1 MKSKDF
7 LEESIKPPATPD
19 NSPNP
24 ETNYIDNDII
34 RLKFHGVCLKQE
46 NITFNDKNI
55 LNY

>member
-34 RLKFHGVCLKQE
+34 RLKFHGFCLKQE